1 MNDKSRSE
9 NRCGTCSLCC
19 KLPEIPVLNKPEGRW
34 CQHCA
39 VGKGCTIYET
49 RPAPCRAFNCLW
61 LESQEEQRPLP
72 PELRP
77 DRSKIFLTFTPD
89 RKDVLGYCD
98 PASPHAWKDAAVF
111 RLLQVIAGQG
121 HRVMFGN
128 GREYFA
134 LDNGRVRRVELAEP
148 DKDGVR
154 LFRRFLD

>member
-1 MNDKSRSE
+1 MSE

-19 KLPEIPVLNKPEGRW
+19 KLPEIPVLKKPEGKW
-34 CQHCA
+34 CSHCA

-49 RPAPCRAFNCLW
+49 RPAPCRAFTCLW
-61 LESQEEQRPLP
+61 LESQEEKRPLP

-77 DRSKIFLTFTPD
+77 DRCKVFLTFTPD

-148 DKDGVR
+148 DKDGLR